1 MYDIVIIGAGPAGL
15 SAAIYGQRAGK
26 KTLLLDEKGF
36 GGQILNTPEV
46 ENYPGIKKVSG
57 FELASTLY
65 EQATGQGAEI
75 AYEKAVAIE
84 DGGSTKIVRTETNTY
99 EAKAVIIATG
109 AKNRPLGLASESKF
123 TGSGVSYCATCDG
136 AFFRGKTV
144 AVIGGG
150 NTALEDAEVLSGLAE
165 KVYLVHRRDTFRGEQ
180 AGVKRL
186 LAKDNVEFVLD
197 SVPSDILGDMTV
209 SGLKIKNV
217 KTEEEQTLEVQGVFV
232 AIGQMPDNEAFADA
246 VDLDPSGYVDA
257 GEDCLTK
264 TPGVFTA
271 GDCRTKKVRQ
281 LATAAADGAAAA
293 LAAAGYINNL

>member
-1 MYDIVIIGAGPAGL
+1 M
-15 SAAIYGQRAGK
+15 
-26 KTLLLDEKGF
+26 
-36 GGQILNTPEV
+36 
-46 ENYPGIKKVSG
+46 
-57 FELASTLY
+57 
-65 EQATGQGAEI
+65 
-75 AYEKAVAIE
+75 
-84 DGGSTKIVRTETNTY
+84 
-99 EAKAVIIATG
+99 
-109 AKNRPLGLASESKF
+109 
-123 TGSGVSYCATCDG
+123 
-136 AFFRGKTV
+136 
-144 AVIGGG
+144 
-150 NTALEDAEVLSGLAE
+150 
-165 KVYLVHRRDTFRGEQ
+165 
-180 AGVKRL
+180 
-186 LAKDNVEFVLD
+186 EFVLD